1 MRDRKRTDFTAKIAD
16 QCKEFVTHTQSDKFT
31 GCGPAAFSKDHLG
44 SLLHLDLVDEDP
56 IFANYVSAYL
66 YPE

>member
-1 MRDRKRTDFTAKIAD
+1 MRDRKRTDFSAKIAD

-44 SLLHLDLVDEDP
+44 SLLHIDLVDEDP
-56 IFANYVSAYL
+56 IFANYVPIYTQSK
-66 YPE
+66 